1 MLPSSR
7 WAPTGSVMA
16 VKITGMSLSSAALK
30 QATAALVAMPT
41 IRSTSS
47 AENIWP
53 IWVAWLSSKLAF
65 W

>member
-1 MLPSSR
+1 
-7 WAPTGSVMA
+7 MA

-30 QATAALVAMPT
+30 QAVAALVAMPT

-65 W
+65 